1 LEIIEGNMRG
11 GLGFVGKA
19 KNEVHFG
26 EKTEI

>member
-19 KNEVHFG
+19 KKGVGFKR
-26 EKTEI
+26 KTEI